1 MRYLILIFLMA
12 AGFSQAHA
20 QKGFLSLDLNYSA
33 GLPLGDFKNTIDE
46 HSLRG
51 WNAAVLYGVTDQ
63 AYVGLVTGFQDFYK
77 KTDRMIY
84 KTSDGSDLSA
94 VLTHSIQTIP
104 ILLAGRYHFNNSST
118 IQPYAG
124 LGLGA
129 NMVMYRQF
137 LGEFGSSENKFK
149 FAARPEAGVFIPFR
163 NGYGAQVGA
172 AYNYVPYKRNN
183 IENLNSLSIYA
194 GVKIPMRK

>member
-1 MRYLILIFLMA
+1 MA
-12 AGFSQAHA
+12 ACISQSQA

-33 GLPLGDFKNTIDE
+33 GIPLGDFKSTIDGK
-46 HSLRG
+46 SMRG
-51 WNAAVLYGVTDQ
+51 WNASILYGVTDQ
-63 AYVGLVTGFQDFYK
+63 AYVGLITGFQDFYK
-77 KTDRMIY
+77 QNGRQVY
-84 KTSDGSDLSA
+84 KTSDGSDISA

-104 ILLAGRYHFNNSST
+104 IMIGGRYHFNNSST

-124 LGLGA
+124 LGVGA

-137 LGEFGSSENKFK
+137 LGEFGSSDNKFK
-149 FAARPEAGVFIPFR
+149 FGARPEAGVFFPFR
-163 NGYGAQVGA
+163 NGFGAQVGA